1 MASHTTSPNSQ
12 HVSAPIG
19 DLSFNAEPV
28 SDLSFN
34 AEPVS
39 DLSFNAEPVSD
50 MIRAYYSLVFPNFTY
65 YLQTLNVTIGHRCNS
80 TSTAPSSVTHV
91 DVDLGPL
98 KTVSRLH
105 ARIKYDEEGRFVIVV
120 LGRNGAWVDG
130 TWCGKGNKAPLS
142 EQ

>member
-12 HVSAPIG
+12 HVSAPVG
-19 DLSFNAEPV
+19 DPSFNAEPI

-34 AEPVS
+34 AEP
-39 DLSFNAEPVSD
+39 
-50 MIRAYYSLVFPNFTY
+50 
-65 YLQTLNVTIGHRCNS
+65 TLNVTIGRRCNS

-105 ARIKYDEEGRFVIVV
+105 ARIEYDEEEGRFVIVV

-142 EQ
+142 EHSQIQIASRTFHFVLPPAPGNS

>member
-12 HVSAPIG
+12 HVSAPVG
-19 DLSFNAEPV
+19 DPP
-28 SDLSFN
+28 FN

-65 YLQTLNVTIGHRCNS
+65 YLQTLNVTIGRRCNS

-105 ARIKYDEEGRFVIVV
+105 ARIEYDEEEGRFVIVV